1 MAAII
6 RNEVVEDAG
15 QILNEESRWG
25 GVEVWRVEA
34 VRRGDKEWGEK
45 VGCVGWGE
53 MRRGCWQGE
62 LKIIT
67 LN

>member
-1 MAAII
+1 MPCIHVKVFSAHMAAII

-45 VGCVGWGE
+45 VGVCGLG
-53 MRRGCWQGE
+53 
-62 LKIIT
+62 
-67 LN
+67 